1 MSYDSKND
9 YFCGRES
16 STKRGVEEHRKNNND
31 KKEREDTVK
40 DKRWQ
45 TRVMLKQKLHNN
57 LL

>member
-1 MSYDSKND
+1 MTAKTIT
-9 YFCGRES
+9 F
-16 STKRGVEEHRKNNND
+16 VEEKVAQGEEWKNTEKTIMTR
-31 KKEREDTVK
+31 KKEKTVK